1 MNVDFNF
8 LVPDYI
14 KGFTAYIPSKPDDY
28 IKQMFKVN
36 HFYRLNNNEN
46 FLGPVSGAAD
56 LIHQLEQ
63 GVIPAYPSGD
73 SFSLREKLAERFE
86 KSPGQ
91 FLIGNGSNEL
101 ITSIVKAFCEK
112 GNNIIAADKTYAVYE
127 WVAQY
132 SGFEARLVKL
142 DDKHQLSPERVLEAI
157 DSNTKI
163 IFLCN
168 PNNPT
173 GKYWNKEQLEGFLQ
187 KVNNRC
193 IVVIDEAYFE
203 YVDKKD
209 YPDGMHV
216 LNNHPNVV
224 VFRTFSKMYG
234 LASLRIGYLCAQPNL
249 IHIIEKTHI
258 KYSVNVLA
266 QLTAWQS
273 MHQDEELIQRS
284 QEAVAK
290 GKTMLLNCVNDLG
303 FNHVGDQGNYW
314 MIELPTSDMIV
325 YKKLMRKGFAVRPM
339 TAFRFPNWIR
349 VSIAEESI
357 MQKFTETF
365 KALF

>member
-14 KGFTAYIPSKPDDY
+14 KGFTAYIPSKPDDH
-28 IKQMFKVN
+28 IKRMFKVE

-46 FLGPVSGAAD
+46 FLGPVSGAPE

-63 GVIPAYPSGD
+63 TVIPAYPSGD
-73 SFSLREKLAERFE
+73 SFSLREKLAEKFK
-86 KSPGQ
+86 KSADQ

-101 ITSIVKAFCEK
+101 ITSIAKAFCEK

-132 SGFEARLVKL
+132 SGFEVRLVKL
-142 DDKHQLSPERVLEAI
+142 NEKHELLPEKVLEAI
-157 DSNTKI
+157 DQNTKI
-163 IFLCN
+163 VFLCN

-173 GKYWNKEQLEGFLQ
+173 GKYWNKEQLEFFLE

-193 IVVIDEAYFE
+193 VVVLDEAYFE
-203 YVDKKD
+203 YVNRED
-209 YPDGMHV
+209 YPNGME
-216 LNNHPNVV
+216 LMNKYPNAV

-234 LASLRIGYLCAQPNL
+234 LASLRIGYLCARPEL
-249 IHIIEKTHI
+249 ISIIEKTHI
-258 KYSVNVLA
+258 KYSVNLPA

-273 MHQDEELIQRS
+273 MHDDFELIRKS
-284 QEAVAK
+284 REEVAR
-290 GKTMLLNCVNDLG
+290 GKKLLLNCIDHLG

-314 MIELPTSDMIV
+314 MIELPASDMII

-339 TAFRFPNWIR
+339 TPFRFPNWIR
-349 VSIAEESI
+349 VSIAEYSI
-357 MQKFTETF
+357 MQKFCETF